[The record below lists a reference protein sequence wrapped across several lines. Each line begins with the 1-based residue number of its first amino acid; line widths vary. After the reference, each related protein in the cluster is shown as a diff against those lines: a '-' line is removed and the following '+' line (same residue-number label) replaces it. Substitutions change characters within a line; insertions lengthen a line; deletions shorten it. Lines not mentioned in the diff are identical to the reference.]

1 MTIPPAHDP
10 VNAHTDVDGT
20 PRERHHAHAI
30 DLYQTPSSTG
40 EDLTMPDPDS
50 HRSAP
55 WLAPGQ
61 TASKKGLIPTGEKSP
76 TTDALDLDHWRLI
89 VDGLVERRIVLTYDD
104 VLALPQEDRVADIHC
119 VTRWSAREARFT
131 GFPLALLLDR
141 AGVSPEAR
149 FVRFEAYSHRAHDT
163 SLPLALAREDT
174 WLVHRVNGEALTPV
188 HGYPLRTITP
198 SRYFYKSLKWVHRI
212 ELLANDQLGYWER
225 ESFYH
230 NNADPWRGDERY
242 ITGSA
247 KPEEIE
253 QLQSSR
259 DIDSLRGSNKVIL
272 SAELPDWNPVCRDLS
287 RMQMKNCDLRRA
299 QLQCVNLRGAN
310 LTNSNLQGADLTDA
324 DCEGADLEGADF
336 SGANLVGANLRG
348 TALSATTFFTILP
361 DGTMLA
367 ARVAGM
373 RWQRSQNLLED
384 QEAFLEAIVP
394 PEA

>member
-1 MTIPPAHDP
+1 MTIPPAHDS

-20 PRERHHAHAI
+20 LRERHHAHAI
-30 DLYQTPSSTG
+30 NLYQIPSSTG
-40 EDLTMPDPDS
+40 EDLTMPDSDS
-50 HRSAP
+50 RRSAP

-104 VLALPQEDRVADIHC
+104 VLALPQKDRVADIHC
-119 VTRWSAREARFT
+119 VTRWSAREVRFT

-149 FVRFEAYSHRAHDT
+149 FVRFEAYSPRNHDT

-174 WLVHRVNGEALTPV
+174 WLVHRVNGEVLTPV

-212 ELLANDQLGYWER
+212 ELVANDRLGYWER

-253 QLQSSR
+253 RLRSSGN
-259 DIDSLRGSNKVIL
+259 IDSLRGSKVIL

-299 QLQCVNLRGAN
+299 QLQRVNLRGVN
-310 LTNSNLQGADLTDA
+310 LTNSNLQGANLTDA

-336 SGANLVGANLRG
+336 SGANLTNANLLG
-348 TALSATTFFTILP
+348 TALSATTFFTVLP
-361 DGTMLA
+361 DGTTLG
-367 ARVAGM
+367 ARVDGM
-373 RWQRSQNLLED
+373 RWQRSLNLLED
-384 QEAFLEAIVP
+384 QEAFLEANVP